1 MRRTIDQT
9 IVGVGTV
16 SLPSVGGVT
25 TTGTLTTTRALNHV
39 ELVYAPGERPLAR
52 ALFEL
57 LGFDVR
63 DSGGPFL
70 TGMIQNGQ
78 GDFANNALYA
88 SEVTAEQWALEL
100 ALRAAIGGGDLS
112 GPAGDYLASLR
123 AHPQRSCHF
132 GIRYPTADD
141 HEAAIGRIAH
151 VADHAPELAGRAT
164 LSGVFRPGDPGSYT
178 DTMTQAFVRT
188 DVIASGLLAFGQHI
202 ELQWQVP

>member
-1 MRRTIDQT
+1 MA
-9 IVGVGTV
+9 
-16 SLPSVGGVT
+16 T
-25 TTGTLTTTRALNHV
+25 TAIPTHTRALNHV

-70 TGMIQNGQ
+70 TGMIQPGQ

-88 SEVTAEQWALEL
+88 SEVTAEQWALEQ
-100 ALRAAIGGGDLS
+100 ALRRALEGGDLA
-112 GPAGDYLASLR
+112 GPAGAYLAGLR
-123 AHPQRSCHF
+123 DHPQRSCHF

-141 HEAAIGRIAH
+141 HEAALHRIAH
-151 VADHAPELAGRAT
+151 VADHAPDLVGRVT

>member
-1 MRRTIDQT
+1 M
-9 IVGVGTV
+9 GTV
-16 SLPSVGGVT
+16 SLRSLGGVT
-25 TTGTLTTTRALNHV
+25 TTGTLTATRALNHV
-39 ELVYAPGERPLAR
+39 ELVYAPGERAHAR

-57 LGFDVR
+57 LGFEVR

-88 SEVTAEQWALEL
+88 SEVTAEQWSLER
-100 ALRAAIGGGDLS
+100 ALRDAIDRGPLS
-112 GPAGDYLASLR
+112 DPAGAYLANLR
-123 AHPQRSCHF
+123 DHPQRSCHF
-132 GIRYPTADD
+132 GIRYPTVDD
-141 HEAAIGRIAH
+141 HEAALDRIEH
-151 VADHAPELAGRAT
+151 VADHAPDLVGRVT

>member
-1 MRRTIDQT
+1 
-9 IVGVGTV
+9 
-16 SLPSVGGVT
+16 VT
-25 TTGTLTTTRALNHV
+25 TTDPTTTRALNHV

-88 SEVTAEQWALEL
+88 SEVTPEQWGLEQ
-100 ALRAAIGGGDLS
+100 ALRAEVADGALT
-112 GPAGDYLASLR
+112 GPAADYLATLR

-132 GIRYPTADD
+132 GIRYPTVDD
-141 HEAAIGRIAH
+141 HEAALDRIAH
-151 VADHAPELAGRAT
+151 VGDHAPELLGRVS

-188 DVIASGLLAFGQHI
+188 DVVASGLLAFGQHI

>member
-1 MRRTIDQT
+1 MATTI
-9 IVGVGTV
+9 
-16 SLPSVGGVT
+16 T
-25 TTGTLTTTRALNHV
+25 TDTRALNHV

-52 ALFEL
+52 ALFEV

-70 TGMIQNGQ
+70 TGMIQTGQ

-88 SEVTAEQWALEL
+88 SEVTAEQWVLEQ
-100 ALRAAIGGGDLS
+100 ALRAEIAGGALA
-112 GPAGDYLASLR
+112 GPTAGYLDDLR

-132 GIRYPTADD
+132 GIRYPTVGD
-141 HEAAIGRIAH
+141 HDAVIDRI
-151 VADHAPELAGRAT
+151 VNVEDHAPDLVGRVI

>member
-1 MRRTIDQT
+1 M
-9 IVGVGTV
+9 GTV
-16 SLPSVGGVT
+16 SLPSVGGVAT
-25 TTGTLTTTRALNHV
+25 TVIPTDIRALNHV

-70 TGMIQNGQ
+70 TGMIENGQ
-78 GDFANNALYA
+78 GDFAHNALYA
-88 SEVTAEQWALEL
+88 SEVTPEQWALEQ
-100 ALRAAIGGGDLS
+100 ALRAAIDGG
-112 GPAGDYLASLR
+112 ALAAPTAEYTANLR
-123 AHPQRSCHF
+123 EHPQRSCHF
-132 GIRYPTADD
+132 GIRYPTVDD
-141 HEAAIGRIAH
+141 HEAALDRITH
-151 VADHAPELAGRAT
+151 VEDHAPDLVGRVT

>member
-1 MRRTIDQT
+1 
-9 IVGVGTV
+9 VGTV
-16 SLPSVGGVT
+16 PLPSVGPVT
-25 TTGTLTTTRALNHV
+25 TTGTATTAATTTTLRALNHV

-70 TGMIQNGQ
+70 TGMIHNGQ
-78 GDFANNALYA
+78 GDFSNNALYA
-88 SEVTAEQWALEL
+88 SEVTPEQWALEQ
-100 ALRAAIGGGDLS
+100 ALRAAIDGGDLA
-112 GPAGDYLASLR
+112 GPAGAYVDSLR

-132 GIRYPTADD
+132 GIRYPTATDQD
-141 HEAAIGRIAH
+141 AAIDRIVH
-151 VADHAPELAGRAT
+151 VADHAPELVGRVT
-164 LSGVFRPGDPGSYT
+164 MSGVFRPGDAGSYT

>member
-1 MRRTIDQT
+1 M
-9 IVGVGTV
+9 
-16 SLPSVGGVT
+16 T
-25 TTGTLTTTRALNHV
+25 TTGTLTATRTLNHV

-52 ALFEL
+52 ALFEV

-70 TGMIQNGQ
+70 TAMIQNGQ

-88 SEVTAEQWALEL
+88 SEVTPAQWALEQ
-100 ALRAAIGGGDLS
+100 ALRAAIEDGELS
-112 GPAGDYLASLR
+112 GPAGDYLGDLR
-123 AHPQRSCHF
+123 ARPQTSCHF
-132 GIRYPTADD
+132 GIRYPTVDD
-141 HEAAIGRIAH
+141 HAAALDRIEHLEA
-151 VADHAPELAGRAT
+151 HAPALVGRVS

-178 DTMTQAFVRT
+178 DTMIQAFVRT

>member
-1 MRRTIDQT
+1 MA
-9 IVGVGTV
+9 
-16 SLPSVGGVT
+16 
-25 TTGTLTTTRALNHV
+25 TTRALNHV

-70 TGMIQNGQ
+70 TAMIQTGQ
-78 GDFANNALYA
+78 GDVANNALYA
-88 SEVTAEQWALEL
+88 SEVTPAQWALEQ
-100 ALRAAIGGGDLS
+100 ALRDGIAGGVLE
-112 GPAGDYLASLR
+112 GPANEYLADLH

-132 GIRYPTADD
+132 GIRYPTVDD
-141 HEAAIGRIAH
+141 HEATIDRIEHIG
-151 VADHAPELAGRAT
+151 DHAPELVGRVA

>member
-1 MRRTIDQT
+1 VATTAIRTD
-9 IVGVGTV
+9 
-16 SLPSVGGVT
+16 
-25 TTGTLTTTRALNHV
+25 TRALNHV

-70 TGMIQNGQ
+70 TAMIHNDQ

-88 SEVTAEQWALEL
+88 SEVTAEQWALEQ
-100 ALRAAIGGGDLS
+100 ALRAAVDGGDLA
-112 GPAGDYLASLR
+112 GPADAYLARLR
-123 AHPQRSCHF
+123 AQPQTSCHF
-132 GIRYPTADD
+132 GIRYPTAED
-141 HEAAIGRIAH
+141 HDAAHDRLAH
-151 VADHAPELAGRAT
+151 VEDHAPDLVGRVT